1 MTLPHSRL
9 PIKLLQPIRLFTF
22 RRASPTFRIR
32 IAGESPLP
40 SALSGSSDGT
50 TTPDEPTGQRHSG
63 RRRSSKYFPPRYCH
77 RKQRGGGEFSQT
89 GSQPSDFAVLHSSYV
104 VGHNGGPTG
113 GVVATNQRADTII
126 YNSPNNYIWGGLDR
140 LQWSGVQTSDSNN
153 PAQHVARYIQAI
165 RATAGT
171 DGSGKVLPQPQVWA
185 ACIQYVDQTGL
196 PTSKTNAAQGMELDF
211 HANGVDDMNG
221 GDGGRYLASF
231 ALLQTDISGPPVE
244 AGNGLLVTLI
254 AGHHGTFKRAVR
266 IVAPF
271 SEAAFCTRWSEQ
283 LAGAHA
289 IWLASGHHLALS
301 SDGSSYL
308 TYDQP
313 TGTLR
318 AVRSGQS
325 NPIGMGLS
333 LGWQTVIS
341 ASATLDPRTAGN
353 AVLCVNG
360 SPVTVY
366 LPPVAQVP
374 AGTGWMLTH
383 IGSAEVTIQPSTGE
397 RITTGQSCC
406 ARMTV
411 IASSL
416 ISGRAG
422 ERSSGA
428 TG

>member
-1 MTLPHSRL
+1 MAS
-9 PIKLLQPIRLFTF
+9 KLRT
-22 RRASPTFRIR
+22 
-32 IAGESPLP
+32 
-40 SALSGSSDGT
+40 
-50 TTPDEPTGQRHSG
+50 
-63 RRRSSKYFPPRYCH
+63 
-77 RKQRGGGEFSQT
+77 
-89 GSQPSDFAVLHSSYV
+89 
-104 VGHNGGPTG
+104 
-113 GVVATNQRADTII
+113 
-126 YNSPNNYIWGGLDR
+126 
-140 LQWSGVQTSDSNN
+140 SNN

-211 HANGVDDMNG
+211 HANGLDDMNG

-266 IVAPF
+266 IAAPF

-397 RITTGQSCC
+397 RIDNGPIVLRPNDRYCIVSDQWQGWREVFRSNWVNPRFGGPITL
-406 ARMTV
+406 AAYTV
-411 IASSL
+411 IGLPSGQPAGAKAFATNGRKPGEAAGAGTGVEVFFDGSRW
-416 ISGRAG
+416 ISVCEGTQVQA
-422 ERSSGA
+422 
-428 TG
+428 